1 MADSRCGFLRS
12 GRRGGAGGERARAR
26 GLAHPRPGGGRTAP
40 AAQGVARRVG
50 RVDAVL
56 HEDAELLLEAVA
68 GVGGAHVVALGAPPE
83 PDVLRREGPAWL
95 GASARARGCGCGCG
109 ARETARARCLRT
121 SPRSLE
127 CCACRKPRMG
137 SATEHLATPTMSR
150 TVLLVQCAPHASQ
163 LTSHRSTRAV
173 RLARHSST
181 SSPASAA
188 SRCRANLNSLRG
200 THGQGQLGV
209 ARVHVRVWGLSR
221 SKRAKT
227 PDQAGSCT

>member
-1 MADSRCGFLRS
+1 MSDSRCGFLRS

-26 GLAHPRPGGGRTAP
+26 GLAHARPGGGRTAP

-68 GVGGAHVVALGAPPE
+68 RVGGPHVVALGAPPE
-83 PDVLRREGPAWL
+83 PDVLWWEASAWL
-95 GASARARGCGCGCG
+95 NASACACACAWMLSARNGWGAS
-109 ARETARARCLRT
+109 LRT

-150 TVLLVQCAPHASQ
+150 TVLLAQCAPHASQ

-188 SRCRANLNSLRG
+188 SRCRANLNSLR
-200 THGQGQLGV
+200 
-209 ARVHVRVWGLSR
+209 
-221 SKRAKT
+221 RAK
-227 PDQAGSCT
+227 GR